1 MLEKVKRR
9 KVEGIKIKRQQTK
22 APSPLER
29 AGAEAFNTNFY
40 ALKEASRFIAKNLN
54 RIQMATFSFLGI
66 KAALGPALNQ

>member
-29 AGAEAFNTNFY
+29 AGPR
-40 ALKEASRFIAKNLN
+40 LS
-54 RIQMATFSFLGI
+54 IQIFM
-66 KAALGPALNQ
+66 P